1 MSGDSLYSFSINFNV
16 KITSTYLY
24 YVHDSA
30 IPTYLLFYKCNSFP
44 SIFTKSPDEIVV
56 EAVDFVEAI
65 VLTARRNTLVI
76 SPYCVISLVKIFIFI
91 EWLYSTPKV
100 LCYVINIYIYIYV
113 YHKIAVTDTRTTRAS
128 RGMVQIRASYAFFA
142 TTFDCSRV
150 AVTNLMQCFKHTGL
164 ILNRPRTVR
173 PRVTMPHEDQYLCT
187 IYGIASW
194 YDEGNRRWNKG
205 LQTPQRTPIDSLKSW
220 SEIEMGLDCTTL
232 AAT

>member
-1 MSGDSLYSFSINFNV
+1 MFYNKVIHLLICDNLKPARAACRLLGFTIAISGDSLYSFSINFNV

-24 YVHDSA
+24 YVYDSA

-100 LCYVINIYIYIYV
+100 LCYVINKNIKLPTLYCTSF
-113 YHKIAVTDTRTTRAS
+113 AVLCIEYFAS
-128 RGMVQIRASYAFFA
+128 FIGV
-142 TTFDCSRV
+142 
-150 AVTNLMQCFKHTGL
+150 
-164 ILNRPRTVR
+164 
-173 PRVTMPHEDQYLCT
+173 
-187 IYGIASW
+187 
-194 YDEGNRRWNKG
+194 
-205 LQTPQRTPIDSLKSW
+205 
-220 SEIEMGLDCTTL
+220 
-232 AAT
+232 